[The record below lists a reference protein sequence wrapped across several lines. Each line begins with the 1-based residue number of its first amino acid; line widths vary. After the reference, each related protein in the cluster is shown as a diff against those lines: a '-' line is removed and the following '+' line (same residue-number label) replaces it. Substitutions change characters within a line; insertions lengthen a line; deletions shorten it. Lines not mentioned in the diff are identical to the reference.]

1 MELLSR
7 RRRTTILAE
16 VVSCFA
22 FGIQEFV
29 VTWQHFMSALL
40 YGRSSCSSPSVFGS
54 KVWNDLI
61 RCKSDGKSQQ
71 KSLDLVLLAAQAK
84 KPKRNLIHQ
93 NAAEQIYSY
102 LSQKWSHPIFIWG
115 VIPAFLFGVLP
126 TYSRSFICTK
136 RTHINTLTP
145 LMRPGVHT

>member
-7 RRRTTILAE
+7 RRRTTLLAE

-22 FGIQEFV
+22 KFV
-29 VTWQHFMSALL
+29 VTWQHFMQALL

-54 KVWNDLI
+54 KVCNDLI
-61 RCKSDGKSQQ
+61 RCKSDGNSQQ

-93 NAAEQIYSY
+93 NAAERIYSY
-102 LSQKWSHPIFIWG
+102 LSQK
-115 VIPAFLFGVLP
+115 
-126 TYSRSFICTK
+126 
-136 RTHINTLTP
+136 
-145 LMRPGVHT
+145 